1 MIYSPRSNTA
11 PVVNAGDQTET
22 YIPMKEVARH
32 NLAQDAWVVV
42 DGKVYE

>member
-1 MIYSPRSNTA
+1 MMYSLQSNTA
-11 PVVNAGDQTET
+11 PGVNAGAQAET

-32 NLAQDAWVVV
+32 NLAQDAGVVV